1 MKNVT
6 LSGEMPKRNGIARF
20 VEMNRSKIVEV
31 ISVLYILL
39 FVYTATSKLIWV
51 NDLKTVLVKYPLI
64 GNFSNT
70 IAWGLPIVELIVSLL
85 LLIPAT
91 RLKGL
96 YAALVLMSGFTLYLI
111 YMLSFA
117 ENLPCTCGGMLQ
129 KLSWP
134 QHLILNVI
142 FIILSLLGIRLMKKR
157 TTN

>member
-1 MKNVT
+1 MENVS
-6 LSGEMPKRNGIARF
+6 LSGGMPKRNSIGRF
-20 VEMNRSKIVEV
+20 EEMKRNKIVEV
-31 ISVLYILL
+31 IAALFILL

-51 NDLKTVLVKYPLI
+51 NDLKTVLIKYPLI
-64 GNFSNT
+64 GDFSNT
-70 IAWGLPIVELIVSLL
+70 VAWGLPIVELIVSLL

-96 YAALVLMSGFTLYLI
+96 LASFVLMSGFTLYLI

-134 QHLILNVI
+134 QHLILNI
-142 FIILSLLGIRLMKKR
+142 LYIILSLVGIRLMKKR
-157 TTN
+157 INN